1 MHVSGKFVI
10 EDEPIND
17 PVNDPIKPDEREE
30 KIIELMR
37 SEPGITRAKMAEALV
52 CSESTV
58 KRAIQNMVSKNMI
71 RRIGSNKKGEW
82 IIVE

>member
-1 MHVSGKFVI
+1 MSGKFVI

-17 PVNDPIKPDEREE
+17 PVNDLIKTDEREG

-37 SEPGITRAKMAEALV
+37 SEPGITRAKMAEALG

-58 KRAIQNMVSKNMI
+58 KRAIQNMVSKNLI